1 MTLQCYEVYFNVL
14 RFLTYKTQNDR
25 STDLPRNEGKGF
37 ADASTVNSY
46 LMHSLPPIFTTV

>member
-1 MTLQCYEVYFNVL
+1 MTLQCYEFYFNVL
-14 RFLTYKTQNDR
+14 RFLTYKKQNDR

-46 LMHSLPPIFTTV
+46 LMHSLPPI